1 MPLATL
7 GARAKFTLGG
17 EDLSGDGNNIK
28 LNMSQNQI
36 DATVFND
43 VGWKNNIVGQSEYTI
58 DFGGFLDEAADM
70 EDEEIFAMFGAPTD
84 PTAFTYHP
92 IDDTAGHIV
101 YSGDIFAS
109 KYDINSVP
117 AGPVVFS
124 ASFAGTGELVRAT
137 V

>member
-7 GARAKFTLGG
+7 GARAKFTLAGNNL
-17 EDLSGDGNNIK
+17 ETDGNNIK

-36 DATVFND
+36 DVTVFND
-43 VGWKNNIVGQSEYTI
+43 VGWKNNIVGMSEFTI
-58 DFGGFLDEAADM
+58 DFAGYLDEAANQ
-70 EDEEIFAMFGAPTD
+70 EDEEIFAMFGAPVN

-92 IDDTAGHIV
+92 INNTTGHVV
-101 YSGDIFAS
+101 YSGDCFAS
-109 KYDINSVP
+109 KYDITSVP

-124 ASFAGTGELVRAT
+124 ATFAGTGELVRAT